1 MGIRLL
7 GISALHLTIK
17 LNYRNQ
23 LPSKLISRFCIDEFT
38 VVQIGHMES
47 FITRTLRWYLYPPTA
62 SEFAYSFTTLLPAAT
77 AKVSIPLRLE
87 IWKRAKKLIQ
97 KSLKDSSF
105 APFRA
110 SIIALAA
117 VMIAVESTNLPLTDK
132 DKLTC
137 YCKSDIG
144 TLLLGLHGESEEA
157 GTADF
162 VRLQFNEI
170 ARHTFPGR
178 AVSQLD

>member
-23 LPSKLISRFCIDEFT
+23 LPSKLISRFCINEFT

-47 FITRTLRWYLYPPTA
+47 FITRTLRWYLYPPTT
-62 SEFAYSFTTLLPAAT
+62 SEFAYSFTSLLPAAT
-77 AKVSIPLRLE
+77 TKVSIPLRLE
-87 IWKRAKKLIQ
+87 IWKRAKVIIQ
-97 KSLKDSSF
+97 KSIKESSF

-110 SIIALAA
+110 SNIALAA
-117 VMIAVESTNLPLTDK
+117 VLIAVESTNLPLTDK

-137 YCKSDIG
+137 YCKREIG
-144 TLLLGLHGESEEA
+144 ALLLGLHGESEEA
-157 GTADF
+157 GSVDF
-162 VRLQFNEI
+162 VRHQLNEI

-178 AVSQLD
+178 ATSQLD